1 MFNNFIK
8 FRCNGEH
15 MVNNTPYALLDNDY
29 GSDLNSEQRFLWK
42 LILNSEDIIPFHK
55 MLNPSS
61 NHTKGYNMKKIR
73 FNKNNIENLETKEKR
88 YKVYCLSNS

>member
-15 MVNNTPYALLDNDY
+15 MVNRTPHALLDNDY
-29 GSDLNSEQRFLWK
+29 GSDLNSEQKFLWK
-42 LILNSEDIIPFHK
+42 LIPNSKDSFPIHK

-61 NHTKGYNMKKIR
+61 NHTKGYKIKKVRI
-73 FNKNNIENLETKEKR
+73 NKNNIEANIMSL
-88 YKVYCLSNS
+88 